1 MLEGFLCVDTYK
13 LHCYSYIY
21 ILYICRAGGRGPGGG
36 RAGAGRGPGGG
47 RAGAG
52 RGEMMM
58 SMRRMRIRKMSSNR
72 PGAGGVEAKA
82 PVAGR
87 WVDGLEGK

>member
-36 RAGAGRGPGGG
+36 RAR
-47 RAGAG
+47 AG

>member
-21 ILYICRAGGRGPGGG
+21 ILYICRA
-36 RAGAGRGPGGG
+36 GG

-72 PGAGGVEAKA
+72 PGAGGVGAKA